1 MKKTI
6 LFGLIWFAVIACDSK
21 NDSNPA
27 PHAELKTAVVS
38 NKQETSFRT
47 SDDEL
52 KAKLTSV
59 ADSRCPM
66 NVTCIVAGSA
76 NLTFNVSDGTSQT
89 DVSVVFSSD
98 GKNSG
103 NQEFKLGSHTYNLTV
118 TTVLPYPE
126 TSRTPTLEEYEVSV
140 SIEKK

>member
-21 NDSNPA
+21 NDSNPT

-52 KAKLTSV
+52 KAKLTAV

-76 NLTFNVSDGTSQT
+76 NVTFDVSDGTNHT
-89 DVSVVFSSD
+89 DVQVVFSSD

-103 NQEFKLGSHTYNLTV
+103 SQDFTLGGHTYILTV
-118 TTVLPYPE
+118 TSVLPYPE
-126 TSRTPTLEEYEVSV
+126 TSKTPALEEYKVSV